1 MDEGFAAVIAGLAG
15 AIGGASGAAFGA
27 VATAR
32 AMARQVRDQATTEH
46 GQWIRDQR
54 MQAYLTLMQE
64 WDAAHK
70 RLKNIWTQAED
81 AYYQDLNHILQGD
94 IGEIFNVFLD
104 QLEEATAPTTTAFER
119 VAMLGPSEVDN
130 AALEL
135 EQALQRLRA
144 ATKTRLSPA
153 QEPTTPEAWNSE
165 PWDESDLAAAGARQV
180 FVDRVRRVLDIPPT
194 PMPRT

>member
-1 MDEGFAAVIAGLAG
+1 MDEGLAALIAGLAG
-15 AIGGASGAAFGA
+15 LAGGIGGSAIGA

-64 WDAAHK
+64 WDAAHT

-81 AYYQDLNHILQGD
+81 VYYEHLNQILQGE
-94 IGEIFNVFLD
+94 ISEIFNTFLG
-104 QLEEATAPTTTAFER
+104 QLEEATTPTTTAFER

-130 AALEL
+130 AVLGL
-135 EQALQRLRA
+135 EQALQDLRSVTKVRLYPVPDRN
-144 ATKTRLSPA
+144 TGWDS
-153 QEPTTPEAWNSE
+153 EAWSV
-165 PWDESDLAAAGARQV
+165 SDAAAARAREV

-194 PMPRT
+194 PTPQV